1 MRKKPKQPTK
11 ILALRATLGFFLVS
25 REFVSNNYR
34 LVDFLAQ
41 NKKQSFSREVKKP
54 SIASYKETLLW
65 SGPVVFW
72 RVRQSQ
78 SEVRRF
84 APRIFDIRSG
94 RKCCVAADGSVVPH
108 GPSRRSRNGCA
119 PPSPA
124 ATAGSTHSHDPS
136 TRQLEGWPAKNGKA
150 KKTELK
156 FGISQTS

>member
-1 MRKKPKQPTK
+1 MNRLDKP
-11 ILALRATLGFFLVS
+11 I
-25 REFVSNNYR
+25 
-34 LVDFLAQ
+34 FLAVS
-41 NKKQSFSREVKKP
+41 KPLLTEFAVGKEP
-54 SIASYKETLLW
+54 SIASNKETFLW

-124 ATAGSTHSHDPS
+124 ATAG
-136 TRQLEGWPAKNGKA
+136 
-150 KKTELK
+150 
-156 FGISQTS
+156 